1 MMNNRWVG
9 SSRNIYAALLNLYPK
24 AYRGEYGPDMLQV
37 FTDECRACFREGK
50 GFGLLPLWLRT
61 LGDLVVTVFKEHLS
75 DPHSAVGLMEAAPNS
90 PLPWKGVALVL
101 LPGLIFFVSQVAQLT
116 GKDWFF
122 LLVYRG
128 AYVLILPVLIV
139 WIWKRR
145 FPIWGLVPLGLLF
158 KTLSSLIW
166 AQSQALPLNLSTPAL
181 LWWNVHNKAWFC
193 QFLQISI
200 SLTILLSIIGLLWLV
215 KKRSGITRAG
225 WIWLG
230 VFCLLCV
237 SSLFAKG
244 VDVTLDEEFMGYI
257 LNGMLVLA
265 YTTFYSQGS
274 FLVMVLLGA
283 LLAKRHGRLAV
294 LLPLGFLL
302 PTIVY
307 GRIYDIWPLASEPGF
322 GLMAL
327 VAAAALIYRFMVA
340 LAAPLWIVRSANGK
354 KQNRAWIVSMLT
366 LMGIQLAFTIALI
379 FVDRSVVQPSNYYV
393 ASAVFEQLIIGAG
406 LALAIVLYGKA
417 PSPQNVEPEMG
428 NPPSP
433 EKVELHRRAE

>member
-1 MMNNRWVG
+1 
-9 SSRNIYAALLNLYPK
+9 
-24 AYRGEYGPDMLQV
+24 
-37 FTDECRACFREGK
+37 
-50 GFGLLPLWLRT
+50 
-61 LGDLVVTVFKEHLS
+61 
-75 DPHSAVGLMEAAPNS
+75 
-90 PLPWKGVALVL
+90 
-101 LPGLIFFVSQVAQLT
+101 
-116 GKDWFF
+116 
-122 LLVYRG
+122 
-128 AYVLILPVLIV
+128 
-139 WIWKRR
+139 
-145 FPIWGLVPLGLLF
+145 
-158 KTLSSLIW
+158 
-166 AQSQALPLNLSTPAL
+166 
-181 LWWNVHNKAWFC
+181 
-193 QFLQISI
+193 
-200 SLTILLSIIGLLWLV
+200 
-215 KKRSGITRAG
+215 
-225 WIWLG
+225 
-230 VFCLLCV
+230 
-237 SSLFAKG
+237 
-244 VDVTLDEEFMGYI
+244 
-257 LNGMLVLA
+257 
-265 YTTFYSQGS
+265 
-274 FLVMVLLGA
+274 
-283 LLAKRHGRLAV
+283 LAV